1 MIKKFLSH
9 LSLYIL
15 FLVAWQSIVYGVAFG
30 AHWIFGWSI
39 TLTAIIVAV
48 LLFVIM
54 VSAGAVYAYRKNKSR
69 AKRLAAIKARLDS
82 KSAKR
87 LVER

>member
-54 VSAGAVYAYRKNKSR
+54 VSAGAVYAYRKNHPGK
-69 AKRLAAIKARLDS
+69 ATCGNQGAAGC